1 MRLLTKLHSRKKLL
15 FFLIFFSTTLIFIF
29 TYLSPSIISK
39 PLEILDDVNNKFTN
53 VGNLALTV
61 TNYGTVGNGF
71 VNFPNQ
77 PSCQYPINSGIEHM
91 FLGGLWFGGIKDGI
105 INVTTGAVDVTT
117 GNRNEG
123 FEFTTEDGWGI
134 LERSSL
140 QTSPFFRPDAVSHQ
154 DFVCDYFDTNTVY
167 NGTVIQN
174 HNPLGIKVLLESYAY
189 DFNYANFFVLLNFKI
204 VNIGYKNNTSPI
216 DSIYIGFWTDC
227 VVRNTNITPPG
238 GTSFYNKGA
247 NGYVDS
253 LRMAYEYDYSGDP
266 GFTDSYIGIRLL
278 GTFPKPY
285 TELTKE
291 RTRFTIWQF
300 RNTTD
305 PVYFSPTEDNT
316 DPQGGQGRYGKLKGF
331 LAPNIV
337 IDTTRLN
344 QLRHSASNRSSLV
357 SYGPYR
363 DTSGAPFAL
372 RYSVDTINIVYGI
385 ICAKKNGTDP
395 ATLDTDFQKEI
406 LYSNAAWAQRAYNG
420 EDKNENGKLDPG
432 EDTNGNNFLDRY
444 LLPSPPDNPKLRS
457 IIEDRKVTL
466 WWASNAESS
475 VDPISNRKDFE
486 GYKIYRTNAGEDLT
500 LTQDLTSLLKLIADF
515 DSAHNNYFNNTGF
528 GFIKQNSPKYFD
540 GDTNAYWYKFEFP
553 NQLNGFQYVYTVTA
567 YDKGDSAQ
575 NLESLESSLLSNAKR
590 IVVGTPPNDNPDAEI
605 GVYPNPYYGSAY
617 WDGSGNKQEVL
628 RKIYFFNLPSKCE
641 ISIWSLS
648 GDLIDRFTHDASTY
662 NGSDI
667 EWFNTYAD
675 GTQVFAGGEHAWDL
689 ISTDDQAIATGLYF
703 FTVKDENTGKIK
715 KGKFLIVK

>member
-1 MRLLTKLHSRKKLL
+1 M
-15 FFLIFFSTTLIFIF
+15 
-29 TYLSPSIISK
+29 
-39 PLEILDDVNNKFTN
+39 
-53 VGNLALTV
+53 
-61 TNYGTVGNGF
+61 
-71 VNFPNQ
+71 
-77 PSCQYPINSGIEHM
+77 
-91 FLGGLWFGGIKDGI
+91 
-105 INVTTGAVDVTT
+105 
-117 GNRNEG
+117 
-123 FEFTTEDGWGI
+123 
-134 LERSSL
+134 
-140 QTSPFFRPDAVSHQ
+140 
-154 DFVCDYFDTNTVY
+154 
-167 NGTVIQN
+167 
-174 HNPLGIKVLLESYAY
+174 
-189 DFNYANFFVLLNFKI
+189 
-204 VNIGYKNNTSPI
+204 
-216 DSIYIGFWTDC
+216 
-227 VVRNTNITPPG
+227 
-238 GTSFYNKGA
+238 
-247 NGYVDS
+247 
-253 LRMAYEYDYSGDP
+253 
-266 GFTDSYIGIRLL
+266 
-278 GTFPKPY
+278 
-285 TELTKE
+285 
-291 RTRFTIWQF
+291 
-300 RNTTD
+300 
-305 PVYFSPTEDNT
+305 
-316 DPQGGQGRYGKLKGF
+316 GKLKGF
-331 LAPNIV
+331 LAPGIV

-344 QLRHSASNRSSLV
+344 QLRHSPSNRSSLV

-363 DTSGAPFAL
+363 DTSGAPFSL
-372 RYSVDTINIVYGI
+372 RYSIDTINIVYGV

-395 ATLDTDFQKEI
+395 ATLDNEFQKEI
-406 LYSNAAWAQRAYNG
+406 LYSNASWAQRAYNG

-444 LLPSPPDNPKLRS
+444 LLPSPPDNPKLRT

-486 GYKIYRTNAGEDLT
+486 GYRIYRTNAGEDLT
-500 LTQDLTSLLKLIADF
+500 LTQDLMSLLKLIADF

-528 GFIKQNSPKYFD
+528 GFIKQSSPMYFN

-590 IVVGTPPNDNPDAEI
+590 IVVGTPPNNNPDAEI

-617 WDGSGNKQEVL
+617 WDGSGNKQEIL

-667 EWFNTYAD
+667 EWFKTYAD

-689 ISTDDQAIATGLYF
+689 ISMDDQAIATGLYF
-703 FTVKDENTGKIK
+703 FTVKDDKTGKIK